1 MRLAAS
7 LLAGCTLGLA
17 TAAHADPENAL
28 GLGPEAAARA
38 SAVGA
43 LPIGPASAH
52 YDPAAIALAEDGTT
66 ELELAFVRTQPFL
79 FADRSGGGELDL
91 AAEAEPTTALF
102 AGTRFDLGSAIDVP
116 GLHVAFALFTPLD
129 HVFQY
134 ETHPDDAPQ
143 WLMWG
148 DRMQHIV
155 VWLGLGY
162 RIADFLSIGVSA
174 RVMFDVELFTT
185 GRVRGVTRTTDP
197 ETGAE
202 EVVADTELGEE
213 LRVVGHAAPIVGAV
227 VTPVPGVRAGVVWR
241 GAIRLDDWGWAR
253 VAGETGG
260 LGALGYV
267 YRFSHYYRPHEI
279 ALSAAWEPTPEL
291 SVSAEL
297 TWQMWSRAVGGYF
310 DELPGRYGDTL
321 VPAVSG
327 RYVVAPGLAVMGGY
341 RYVRSPFDNLGGPT
355 NLLDNDR
362 HEPSLGASFTPD
374 GSPVTVSLAARVAVL
389 VEREETKDWQRFES
403 DEDLERNP
411 GYPGYSHG
419 GVVPSVQLG
428 AEAAW

>member
-1 MRLAAS
+1 MRAVRALVAACALVVAS
-7 LLAGCTLGLA
+7 T
-17 TAAHADPENAL
+17 AHADPENAV

-43 LPIGPASAH
+43 LPIGAPAVH
-52 YDPAAIALAEDGTT
+52 YNPAALALAEDGTT
-66 ELELAFVRTQPFL
+66 ELELALVRTQPFL
-79 FADRSGGGELDL
+79 FADRSGGGDLDL
-91 AAEAEPTTALF
+91 ASDAEPTTALF
-102 AGTRFDLGSAIDVP
+102 AGTRFDLGSAIDLP
-116 GLHVAFALFTPLD
+116 GLHVALALLTPLG
-129 HVFQY
+129 HVFRY

-162 RIADFLSIGVSA
+162 RIADFLSIGVAA
-174 RVMFDVELFTT
+174 RVMFDIELFTT

-197 ETGAE
+197 ATGE
-202 EVVADTELGEE
+202 EAVVADTELGEE
-213 LRVVGHAAPIVGAV
+213 LRVIGHAAPIVGAI
-227 VTPVPGVRAGVVWR
+227 VTPAAGVRAGLVWR

-267 YRFSHYYRPHEI
+267 YRFSHYYRPHEL
-279 ALSAAWEPTPEL
+279 ALSAAWEPSREL
-291 SVSAEL
+291 SLSAEL
-297 TWQMWSRAVGGYF
+297 TWQMWSRAVGGTF
-310 DELPGRYGDTL
+310 DELPGRFGDTL

-327 RYVVAPGLAVMGGY
+327 RVSVAPGVSVMGGY

-362 HEPSLGASFTPD
+362 HEPSVGASWMPE
-374 GSPVTVSLAARVAVL
+374 GSPITVSLAVRVAVL
-389 VEREETKDWQRFES
+389 VARDETKDWQRFES
-403 DEDLERNP
+403 DADLERNP

-419 GVVPSVQLG
+419 GVVPSAQLG